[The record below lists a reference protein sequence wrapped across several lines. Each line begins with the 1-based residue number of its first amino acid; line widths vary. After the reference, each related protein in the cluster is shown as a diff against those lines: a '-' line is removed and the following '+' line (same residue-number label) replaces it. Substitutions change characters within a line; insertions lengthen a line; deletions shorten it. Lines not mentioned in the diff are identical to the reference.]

1 MLFHNSKVVGS
12 RFTSSLI
19 TNAILRY
26 TLFDI
31 TRRSSLVLVLVFTT
45 IAIFDSAIVR
55 YSAYT
60 GIDPN
65 VGLGV
70 AITITFLIL
79 YVVLGTS
86 LLTSVKRTISRHSR
100 ILAGATSGLR
110 YFHFI
115 SLSVFI
121 LSIVIISAIV
131 LQIVFLEKYS
141 IALLRA
147 QTYLSHIVS
156 IIFLS
161 FLVFRFAIWLT
172 TSSKNYIIFLYMVSC
187 FLMAINVVVSLW
199 YLDSYLSSSLRP
211 ERSWYSIISIVIN
224 HRASPSTE
232 SLSFL
237 FYSLSLSSFLV
248 MWIATSILLSQY
260 RHRMGNVRY
269 FLIMSVP
276 VLYYIF
282 PFQNYIGGA
291 LFPLI
296 LSSNVVFTILY
307 IVTFSATK
315 QVGAFVFSLS
325 FWSSSKLLYD
335 PKVRKSILMTAIGIA
350 ILFGSIQITP
360 LQYRI
365 YPPYGIITEAFM
377 PLGSYVLLAGI
388 FTAATYISQNA
399 RLRKEFYN
407 SASSQLRLFRG
418 IGISE
423 MQRELEKKVKVL
435 SRDAESSERVDSLE
449 LKEEDIKRTLADV
462 LNEIYSKKDKKP

>member
-1 MLFHNSKVVGS
+1 M
-12 RFTSSLI
+12 SSLI
-19 TNAILRY
+19 KNAILRY
-26 TLFDI
+26 ALFDI
-31 TRRSSLVLVLVFTT
+31 TSRSSLLLVLVFTI

-60 GIDPN
+60 GIDPP

-70 AITITFLIL
+70 AITITFLII

-86 LLTSVKRTISRHSR
+86 LLTSVRTISRHSR
-100 ILAGATSGLR
+100 ILARATSGLR

-115 SLSVFI
+115 GLSAFV
-121 LSIVIISAIV
+121 LSIGIISAIV
-131 LQIVFLEKYS
+131 LQIIFVEKYS

-147 QTYLSHIVS
+147 QTYLSHIIS

-161 FLVFRFAIWLT
+161 FLVFRFVIWLT
-172 TSSKNYIIFLYMVSC
+172 TSSKNYIIFLYTVSC

-199 YLDSYLSSSLRP
+199 YLDSYFSSSLRSD
-211 ERSWYSIISIVIN
+211 RSWYSIISIVIN

-232 SLSFL
+232 SLSYL
-237 FYSLSLSSFLV
+237 FYALSLSSFLV
-248 MWIATSILLSQY
+248 MWMATSILLSQY
-260 RHRMGNVRY
+260 RHRMGIVRY

-325 FWSSSKLLYD
+325 FWTSSKLLYD

-360 LQYRI
+360 LQYRV

-388 FTAATYISQNA
+388 FTAATYISQDA
-399 RLRKEFYN
+399 KLRKEFYN

-423 MQRELEKKVKVL
+423 MQRELEEKVKVL
-435 SRDAESSERVDSLE
+435 SRDAESSEKVDSLE